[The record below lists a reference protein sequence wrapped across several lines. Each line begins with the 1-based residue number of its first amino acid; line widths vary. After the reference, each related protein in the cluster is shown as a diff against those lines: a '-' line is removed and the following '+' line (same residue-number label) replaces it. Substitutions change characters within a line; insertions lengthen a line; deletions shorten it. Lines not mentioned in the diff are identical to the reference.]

1 MLQWPWATVV
11 LYIYGTTRR
20 CGRSRIRWCSQN
32 TQSPWLYFEW
42 AWARYVF
49 TGHPS
54 FLFISSPAV
63 FMNRSPRSFRA
74 GWVRWSERGSRST
87 VRKLLLQS
95 TGKQKTHNIM
105 PDIKPTSLDRRDNRK
120 RGISQ
125 RKDSETPNLLP
136 FMRRLLGK
144 TGRGM
149 GVTQPK
155 DL

>member
-1 MLQWPWATVV
+1 MLRWPWATVV

-32 TQSPWLYFEW
+32 TQSPWLYLQW

-63 FMNRSPRSFRA
+63 FMNQLLRSFPA
-74 GWVRWSERGSRST
+74 GWARWSARGSRST

-95 TGKQKTHNIM
+95 TGKQKTRNTM
-105 PDIKPTSLDRRDNRK
+105 PDIKPTLLDRRDNK
-120 RGISQ
+120 TRGICE
-125 RKDSETPNLLP
+125 RKDSEALNLPP
-136 FMRRLLGK
+136 FRRLLLV
-144 TGRGM
+144 RSLRR
-149 GVTQPK
+149 VAQLQHK
-155 DL
+155 D